1 MNEEVI
7 GRQFNVVAYHLTVTG
22 SNLIYEAMVNENMDT
37 RVLTI
42 ASHYQPIVSWF
53 QYMFTNICLNLKCFL

>member
-1 MNEEVI
+1 MNKEVI

-22 SNLIYEAMVNENMDT
+22 SNLVYEAMVNENMDT

-42 ASHYQPIVSWF
+42 ASHYQLIVGWF
-53 QYMFTNICLNLKCFL
+53 Q